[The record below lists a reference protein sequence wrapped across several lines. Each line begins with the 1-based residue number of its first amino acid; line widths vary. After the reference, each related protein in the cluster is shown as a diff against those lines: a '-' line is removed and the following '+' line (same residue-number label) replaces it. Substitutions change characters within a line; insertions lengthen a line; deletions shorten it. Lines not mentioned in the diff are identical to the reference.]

1 MTPAAWFTLA
11 VLSPLF
17 AGFLYLPY
25 RQAREGGALR
35 PHSAGGWLALS
46 ALLALYV
53 LMTSVAWANPFT
65 AWVQLGA
72 SGAANRMLPAA
83 WAVFSLPAWAASII
97 VFPNVARDL
106 WASCSALP
114 TASPRAFAAL
124 GWVLLGSAWAVF
136 GVLVLMH
143 NG

>member
-17 AGFLYLPY
+17 IGFLYLPY

-46 ALLALYV
+46 ALLAL
-53 LMTSVAWANPFT
+53 
-65 AWVQLGA
+65 
-72 SGAANRMLPAA
+72 
-83 WAVFSLPAWAASII
+83 
-97 VFPNVARDL
+97 
-106 WASCSALP
+106 P
-114 TASPRAFAAL
+114 TTSPRAFEAL
-124 GWVLLGSAWAVF
+124 GWVLLGFAWAVF
-136 GVLVLMH
+136 GVLVSMH